1 MKGNIFKVIVIW
13 TVGLALVLST
23 GGILYNFYENSR
35 ATDKIVQRQTL
46 DTAKQLLDVQGKL
59 EKNGEIAA
67 AILHKVV
74 DNQEILLTRTKEI
87 LATQIDEV
95 TQKISDHQVES
106 RKMFMEEFKEVR
118 KDTERIIAEQ
128 LKAVILNLVDK
139 KTYDNNIVEIFRVL
153 KENK

>member
-1 MKGNIFKVIVIW
+1 MKGNILRILVIW
-13 TVGLALVLST
+13 LVGLTLVLSV

>member
-13 TVGLALVLST
+13 TVGIALVLSV
-23 GGILYNFYENSR
+23 GGILYNSYENSR
-35 ATDKIVQRQTL
+35 ISEKIVQRQTL

-95 TQKISDHQVES
+95 TQKINDHQVES

-128 LKAVILNLVDK
+128 MKAVILNLVDK
-139 KTYDNNIVEIFRVL
+139 KTYDNNIVEIFRIL